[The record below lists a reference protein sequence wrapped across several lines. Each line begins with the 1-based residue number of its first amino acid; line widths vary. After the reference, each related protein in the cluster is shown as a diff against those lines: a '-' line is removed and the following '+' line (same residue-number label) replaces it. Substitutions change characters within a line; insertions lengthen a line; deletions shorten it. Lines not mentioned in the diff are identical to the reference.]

1 MNDKEILK
9 ASDFEKLNYG
19 SLVRYKCF
27 FNLNVDIDN
36 IDNKIELSKAV
47 SKHFAKLEVNPK
59 EVIEQFL
66 QIEKDLSILNTN
78 SSARKSIRN
87 QEKVEKYNINKV
99 LDSFKQGQGK

>member
-1 MNDKEILK
+1 MNDKELLK
-9 ASDFEKLNYG
+9 ATDFEKLNYG
-19 SLVRYKCF
+19 SLVRFKCF
-27 FNLNVDIDN
+27 FNLNVDIEN
-36 IDNKIELSKAV
+36 IDNKLELSKAV
-47 SKHFAKLEVNPK
+47 SKHFAKLEVNSK